1 MIARGDT
8 IRQPMLLY
16 CMGSQLSCI
25 ERTPVDG
32 IASIAPEKNILPHR
46 NRMMTHT
53 LQIPT
58 IDCRQD
64 SAEAIR
70 MLTDLRHKL
79 SPRGDIVSPAGR
91 QRTMELFGEALSPQA
106 VVERICRDVQAQG
119 LSSVLHYTEK
129 LDRKSLTLQTIRVTP
144 EELAAAH
151 AQADPAY
158 LATLRR
164 IVANIRQ
171 FQSSILVR
179 DVQNK
184 FTLGTGQ
191 VQLRQRYLPLK
202 RIGIC
207 IPGGAAAYPSTL
219 TMTAVPAQVA
229 GVKEIAVVA
238 PPTPFGSYNT
248 DLLAACHELGITE
261 VYRLGGA
268 QAVAAMA
275 YGVEGLPRVDKI
287 VGPGNLFVA
296 LAKRH
301 VYGEVDIDSIAG
313 PSEVVVLADE
323 SARADF
329 IASDL
334 ISQAEHSPG
343 SGVLITWHEPLIA
356 AVQSAL
362 TGQLARLERGDLA
375 RDSLE
380 QYGALILVRDA
391 AEAAR
396 LSDLLAPEHLHI
408 STANPEEMLQKVQNA
423 GAIFMGHHTPVA
435 VGDYYAGPSHVL
447 PTGGTARFANGLCA
461 NDFLKRSS
469 VIHYDAPAL
478 AHAAEDICLMASKEG
493 LTAHGA
499 SVSIRLEQDS
509 EQVRN

>member
-1 MIARGDT
+1 MT
-8 IRQPMLLY
+8 
-16 CMGSQLSCI
+16 
-25 ERTPVDG
+25 TP
-32 IASIAPEKNILPHR
+32 APLR
-46 NRMMTHT
+46 
-53 LQIPT
+53 IPT
-58 IDCRQD
+58 IDCRNN
-64 SAEAIR
+64 SAEAER
-70 MLTDLRHKL
+70 LLSDLRHKL

-91 QRTMELFGEALSPQA
+91 QRTIELFGEPLSPQA
-106 VVERICRDVQAQG
+106 VVERICRDVQLDG
-119 LSSVLHYTEK
+119 LKSVLHYTEK
-129 LDRKSLTLQTIRVTP
+129 LDRKSLTADTIRVSP
-144 EELAAAH
+144 EELAVAH
-151 AQADPAY
+151 AAASPDY

-164 IVANIRQ
+164 IVDNIRQ
-171 FQSSILVR
+171 FQSSILVKSVENR
-179 DVQNK
+179 
-184 FTLGTGQ
+184 FSLGAGQ

-202 RIGIC
+202 RVGIC

-219 TMTAVPAQVA
+219 TMTAIPAQVA
-229 GVKEIAVVA
+229 GVKEIVVVA
-238 PPTPFGSYNT
+238 PPTPFGSYNA
-248 DLLAACHELGITE
+248 DLLAACYELGITE

-275 YGVEGLPRVDKI
+275 YGIEGLPRVDKI

-356 AVQSAL
+356 QTQSAL
-362 TGQLARLERGDLA
+362 EQQLAQLERGDLA
-375 RDSLE
+375 RESLE
-380 QYGALILVRDA
+380 QYGALVLVNNPE
-391 AEAAR
+391 EAAR
-396 LSDLLAPEHLHI
+396 LSDLMAPEHLHI
-408 STANPEEMLQKVQNA
+408 STSEPEQMLARVQNA
-423 GAIFMGHHTPVA
+423 GAIFMGHYTPVA
-435 VGDYYAGPSHVL
+435 VGDYFAGPSHVL

-469 VIHYDAPAL
+469 VISYDQSALNAAAP
-478 AHAAEDICLMASKEG
+478 DICLMSDKEG

-499 SVSIRLEQDS
+499 SVKVRL
-509 EQVRN
+509 

>member
-1 MIARGDT
+1 M
-8 IRQPMLLY
+8 PL
-16 CMGSQLSCI
+16 
-25 ERTPVDG
+25 
-32 IASIAPEKNILPHR
+32 N
-46 NRMMTHT
+46 
-53 LQIPT
+53 IPT
-58 IDCRQD
+58 IDCRQN
-64 SAEAIR
+64 SAQAERLLAE
-70 MLTDLRHKL
+70 LRHKL

-91 QRTMELFGEALSPQA
+91 QRTIDLFGEALSPQA
-106 VVERICRDVQAQG
+106 VVERICGDVRQNG
-119 LSSVLHYTEK
+119 LKSVLHYTEK
-129 LDRKSLTLQTIRVTP
+129 LDRKTLTPATLRVTA

-151 AQADPAY
+151 AQAAPEY

-164 IVANIRQ
+164 IVANIRA
-171 FQSSILVR
+171 FQESILVR
-179 DVQNK
+179 SVSNR
-184 FTLGTGQ
+184 FSLGAGQ

-202 RIGIC
+202 RVGIC

-229 GVKEIAVVA
+229 GVQEIAVVA

-261 VYRLGGA
+261 VYRIGGP

-275 YGVEGLPRVDKI
+275 YGIEGLPRVDKI

-296 LAKRH
+296 LAKRL

-356 AVQSAL
+356 QVQAAL
-362 TGQLARLERGDLA
+362 TTQLSQLDRGGLA
-375 RDSLE
+375 RDGLE
-380 QYGALILVRDA
+380 QYGALVLVRNA
-391 AEAAR
+391 EEAAR

-408 STANPEEMLQKVQNA
+408 STSHPEEMLNRVQNA

-469 VIHYDAPAL
+469 VINYDPDSLAAAAP
-478 AHAAEDICLMASKEG
+478 DICLMADKEG
-493 LTAHGA
+493 LTAHAA
-499 SVSIRLEQDS
+499 SVTIRLPPS
-509 EQVRN
+509 ERGA